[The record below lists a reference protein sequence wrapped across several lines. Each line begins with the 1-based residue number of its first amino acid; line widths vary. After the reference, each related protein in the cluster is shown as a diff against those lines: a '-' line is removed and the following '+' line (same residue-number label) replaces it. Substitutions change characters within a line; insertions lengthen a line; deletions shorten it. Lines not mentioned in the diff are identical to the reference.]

1 MNTQTATTQSAPVEA
16 KASAVSISIFANP
29 YDIEAG
35 GFYFSSVEEFE
46 QKAKGRTNNYG
57 QPVEEYGFE
66 FIDGSPLECALAKA
80 IGSDL
85 GNLEKFFEVVETWT
99 DDQIIKACILFG
111 EGIIGSG
118 EWHDYEASDGDD
130 LELYEDMSFTEL
142 AEHFVDEGIFGDIP
156 ERLAGYID
164 YQAIGRDLSY
174 DGFNEIEVGSY
185 SFIYRSA

>member
-1 MNTQTATTQSAPVEA
+1 MNTQTATTQTAPVEA
-16 KASAVSISIFANP
+16 KASSVSIYANP

-66 FIDGSPLECALAKA
+66 FIDGSLLECALAKA
-80 IGSDL
+80 IGS
-85 GNLEKFFEVVETWT
+85 NLCNLVKFFEVVETWS
-99 DDQIIKACILFG
+99 DDEIIKACIMFG
-111 EGIIGSG
+111 EGILHLC
-118 EWHDYEASDGDD
+118 EWDDYEASDGDD

-142 AEHFVDEGIFGDIP
+142 AEHFVDEGIYGDIP
-156 ERLAGYID
+156 EHLAYYID
-164 YQAIGRDLSY
+164 YQAIGRDLSC
-174 DGFNEIEVGSY
+174 DGFCKIEVGNY